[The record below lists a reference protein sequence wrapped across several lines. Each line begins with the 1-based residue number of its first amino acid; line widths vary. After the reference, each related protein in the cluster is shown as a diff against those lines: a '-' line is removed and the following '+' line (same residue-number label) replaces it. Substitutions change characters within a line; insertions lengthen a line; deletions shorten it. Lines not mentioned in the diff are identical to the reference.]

1 MRKNVVKYY
10 EILMQGEKALEG
22 LVEAKVDAFL
32 LFSEA
37 FHMSRAQYLMRR
49 NEEITSDTQQYRD
62 WLEQRKR
69 RIPLQ
74 YILNSASFM
83 GYDFYVNENVLIPR
97 QDTEVLVEQALN
109 TIKEYKNPKVLDM
122 CTGSGCIAISIA
134 LLSNAQVTAVD
145 ISDKALE
152 VAAYNCKKLS
162 CTNVDLIQSNLF
174 DKIENKFEMITSNPP
189 YIPTKVI
196 EGLEP
201 EVKDFE
207 PMLALDGSE
216 DGLEFYR
223 RLAIESK
230 NYLVQGGSLLMEIGC
245 EQANDVMHLLE
256 VNGYS
261 EISVIKDLAN
271 LDRVVKARW
280 IDGGKKCLTV

>member
-1 MRKNVVKYY
+1 MRKNIVRYD
-10 EILMQGEKALEG
+10 EILMQGEKELEG
-22 LVEAKVDAFL
+22 LAEAKVDAWI

-37 FHMSRAQYLMRR
+37 FQMSRAQYLMRR
-49 NEEITSDTQQYRD
+49 NEETTLDTKQYRN
-62 WLEQRKR
+62 WLAQRKK

-74 YILNSASFM
+74 YILKSAPFM

-97 QDTEVLVEQALN
+97 QDTEVLVEQALEVL
-109 TIKEYKNPKVLDM
+109 KEYKNPKVLDM
-122 CTGSGCIAISIA
+122 CTGSGCIAISIS
-134 LLSNAQVTAVD
+134 LLANLQVTAVD

-152 VAAYNCKKLS
+152 VVDYNCKKLS
-162 CTNVDLIQSNLF
+162 CTKVDLIQSNLF
-174 DKIENKFEMITSNPP
+174 DKIDKKFEMILSNPP

-196 EGLEP
+196 LGLEP
-201 EVKDFE
+201 EVRDFE
-207 PMLALDGSE
+207 PKLALDGSE

-245 EQANDVMHLLE
+245 EQVKDVCHLLE
-256 VNGYS
+256 VNGYTD
-261 EISVIKDLAN
+261 ILVIKDLSN

-280 IDGGKKCLTV
+280 R

>member
-22 LVEAKVDAFL
+22 LTEAKVDAFL

-97 QDTEVLVEQALN
+97 QDTEVLVEQALS

-152 VAAYNCKKLS
+152 VAEYNCKKLS

-280 IDGGKKCLTV
+280 IDRWR

>member
-1 MRKNVVKYY
+1 MKYY

-22 LVEAKVDAFL
+22 LTEAKVDAFL

-97 QDTEVLVEQALN
+97 QDTEVLVEQALS

-152 VAAYNCKKLS
+152 VAEYNCKKLS

-280 IDGGKKCLTV
+280 IDRWR

>member
-22 LVEAKVDAFL
+22 LTEAKVDAFL

-97 QDTEVLVEQALN
+97 QDTEVLVEQALS

-134 LLSNAQVTAVD
+134 LLSNAQVSAVD

-152 VAAYNCKKLS
+152 VAEYNCKKLS

-280 IDGGKKCLTV
+280 IDRWR

>member
-22 LVEAKVDAFL
+22 LTEAKVDAFL

-97 QDTEVLVEQALN
+97 QDTEVLVEQALS

-152 VAAYNCKKLS
+152 VAEYNCKKLS
-162 CTNVDLIQSNLF
+162 GTNVDLIQSNLF

-280 IDGGKKCLTV
+280 IDRWR